1 MGIFGWQRIRWQ
13 CDEQID
19 GLCIRYVRPDD
30 GLQTICVEEEKKW
43 KENITIVMFKGMD
56 RNDGNECGSR
66 VNSKIYFAIAST

>member
-1 MGIFGWQRIRWQ
+1 M
-13 CDEQID
+13 
-19 GLCIRYVRPDD
+19 RPDD